1 MHRKRFKS
9 GGMWEKT
16 VQGGGVWLKAGNTLT
31 DAELN
36 PTFPT
41 YRKRER
47 HRTDSTASV
56 FLLKSGL

>member
-1 MHRKRFKS
+1 M
-9 GGMWEKT
+9 
-16 VQGGGVWLKAGNTLT
+16 VQSGGVWLKAGNTLT

-41 YRKRER
+41 YRKKGA
-47 HRTDSTASV
+47 HSTASV